1 MDYFEVVPVDL
12 VEIIVSFLDKKD
24 LGYFTDEY
32 MHNYLIDW
40 SHVHFHRYGFYGNF
54 DKYVK
59 YLAAEKMKKWVPE
72 RLGKMNLD
80 QILDI
85 KNLDLTGLHVKS
97 LPDEISVLKNLI
109 VLILTDTNITI
120 LPDILWNL
128 TSLRRLDLSNLRLFK
143 IPSDIDKLIN
153 LEMLA
158 LSRNNLTKLP
168 SEIGNLTK
176 LLVLLLNV
184 NMILHLPP
192 EIGNLTN
199 LKALDL
205 SDNSLLAELPQ
216 EMDRLDKLNYLYMNQ
231 PRINKNELPPNLKRA
246 LQ

>member
-97 LPDEISVLKNLI
+97 LPDEISVLKNYYY
-109 VLILTDTNITI
+109 NH
-120 LPDILWNL
+120 
-128 TSLRRLDLSNLRLFK
+128 
-143 IPSDIDKLIN
+143 
-153 LEMLA
+153 
-158 LSRNNLTKLP
+158 
-168 SEIGNLTK
+168 
-176 LLVLLLNV
+176 LLNWV
-184 NMILHLPP
+184 RIFEYRFGYIEKTENRKQRNKQEEDI
-192 EIGNLTN
+192 
-199 LKALDL
+199 
-205 SDNSLLAELPQ
+205 SLY
-216 EMDRLDKLNYLYMNQ
+216 NYLLNW
-231 PRINKNELPPNLKRA
+231 LKIFDY
-246 LQ
+246 